1 MRRNLGRLAQLR
13 RLYHHCVHGGKLQD
27 RDISYIRDSLDYYG
41 ISTVF
46 TGSKRSLSD
55 VISEIEKTQT

>member
-1 MRRNLGRLAQLR
+1 MGKNLGRLAQLR
-13 RLYHHCVHGGKLQD
+13 RLYHHCIHGGKLQD
-27 RDISYIRDSLDYYG
+27 RDKSYVRDSITYYG

-55 VISEIEKTQT
+55 VISEIERAQT

>member
-1 MRRNLGRLAQLR
+1 MGKNLGRLAQLR
-13 RLYHHCVHGGKLQD
+13 RLYHHCVYDGKLQD
-27 RDISYIRDSLDYYG
+27 RDISYIRDSLNYYG

-55 VISEIEKTQT
+55 VISEIERTQT